1 MSPRLCFNLLVLAGR
16 RPGGGKKPD
25 RDGEDGEDKPDRPR
39 PSGKPDGPRPSG
51 KPDRP
56 RPSGKPDGPRPSG
69 KPPGKPVDD
78 EESLMRR
85 LFRLLEASKN

>member
-1 MSPRLCFNLLVLAGR
+1 MFQFTCILAGR

-56 RPSGKPDGPRPSG
+56 RQVVNPTDLVQAVNHPASPTMTKNLSC
-69 KPPGKPVDD
+69 VDY
-78 EESLMRR
+78 SV
-85 LFRLLEASKN
+85 S